1 MDIDQRHH
9 TKSMKWTKRTAF
21 QLKEI
26 SRQTRNKTK
35 AAPILTAVQE
45 QLNQNQMKET
55 TVKVLGEFRSFSA
68 LDSA

>member
-1 MDIDQRHH
+1 MDQ
-9 TKSMKWTKRTAF
+9 KNCFPS
-21 QLKEI
+21 KEI